1 MKRLHRKDLYG
12 WSKFQES
19 LNLDFNSVLWVRPE
33 GNIAIDPLPLSEH
46 DLAHVRQLG
55 GVACI
60 VVTNSAHVRA
70 AVELKAATGA
80 VLLGPSAEREKVVCD
95 RYLTDGE
102 SVVPGLVVRELHGS
116 KTPGELAL
124 ILEETTLISGDL
136 VRAHSA
142 DTLSIG
148 PEPKLVDKAAAV
160 SSLRR
165 LAELHPRIEAI
176 LVGDGWSVFRDGA
189 ERLNELLEAPSVR
202 LETTIPILPSTDLER
217 TAVFFKKLGFT
228 ERGRWAGQYLI
239 LQREKLE
246 LHFTQCTDIDPK
258 TTVASCFLRV
268 KDSAALWTEWTKTPL
283 PQDCV
288 SIPRLQG
295 PPDADGEFAL
305 IDDDGTLFRVGV

>member
-33 GNIAIDPLPLSEH
+33 GSVAVDPLPLSEH

-55 GVACI
+55 GVAFI
-60 VVTNSAHVRA
+60 VITNSAHLRA
-70 AVELKAATGA
+70 AAELKAATGA
-80 VLLGPSAEREKVVCD
+80 LILGPSAEREKLTCD
-95 RYLTDGE
+95 RYLADGE
-102 SVVPGLVVRELHGS
+102 AVVPGLIVRELHGS

-124 ILEETTLISGDL
+124 ILEDSTLISGDL

-148 PEPKLVDKAAAV
+148 PEPKLVDKTAAIA
-160 SSLRR
+160 SLRR
-165 LAELHPRIEAI
+165 LAELHPRLEAI

-202 LETTIPILPSTDLER
+202 LETTIPILPSTNLER
-217 TAVFFKKLGFT
+217 SSAFFQRLGFT
-228 ERGRWAGQYLI
+228 QRGVWPGQYLI
-239 LQREKLE
+239 MQREKLE
-246 LHFTQCTDIDPK
+246 LHFTQCDEIDLK

-268 KDSAALWTEWTKTPL
+268 KDSTALWTEWTKTSL

-305 IDDDGTLFRVGV
+305 IDDEGTLFRVGI